1 MSELASQ
8 GRTERSRV
16 DRTWA
21 RDAADHGGKIA
32 NVLGRSTPAQG
43 ALKRAMRAFIHFFSY
58 HFILKRRATRTTRA
72 AGFKLTILP
81 TVFHPRFFVTSE
93 YFAAFVERLPL
104 TGRRVAD
111 VGTGTGILALAAARA
126 GAASVAAIDIN
137 PNAVAA
143 AAANAIANDLGDRVR
158 AVHSDLLVAL
168 PAGERF
174 DVILF
179 NLPFFTEEPRDVAD
193 RAWNAGPGYRD
204 IEPFFDQARE
214 RLVPGGA
221 LYVLLS
227 SDCDFDLLGAMIE
240 RAGFRARLAAE
251 RSILI
256 ESFIIYELR
265 RD

>member
-8 GRTERSRV
+8 GRAAHTWTQDAER
-16 DRTWA
+16 A
-21 RDAADHGGKIA
+21 RNG
-32 NVLGRSTPAQG
+32 NVLGRSTRVQG
-43 ALKRAMRAFIHFFSY
+43 PLKRGLRAFIHFFSY
-58 HFILKRRATRTTRA
+58 HFILKRQRTRTTRA
-72 AGFKLTILP
+72 AGFKLSVLP
-81 TVFHPRFFVTSE
+81 SVFHPRFFVTSE
-93 YFAAFVERLPL
+93 YFAAFIGRLPL
-104 TGRRVAD
+104 AGRRVAD

-126 GAASVAAIDIN
+126 GAANVVAINVN

-143 AAANAIANDLGDRVR
+143 AAGNAEKNGLGDKVR
-158 AVHSDLLVAL
+158 AVHSNLLAAV

-193 RAWNAGPGYRD
+193 RAWNAGPGFRD

-214 RLVPGGA
+214 RLAPGGA
-221 LYVLLS
+221 VYVLLS

-240 RAGFRARLAAE
+240 RAGFHARLVAE